1 MSWGRWVN
9 LICVVKVTGNNVL
22 WVWECTSSRHNV
34 SVHLSKTNQGGSDTM
49 ESRSTIFTCSGC
61 GSVHQVDAMLTMLV
75 CTSVEPT
82 GGSHTVES
90 QSTIFMDRTSSRNE
104 R

>member
-61 GSVHQVDAMLTMLV
+61 GSVHQVDTMLV
-75 CTSVEPT
+75 YTSVKPT
-82 GGSHTVES
+82 REGATQWNLGVPYLRALGVGVY
-90 QSTIFMDRTSSRNE
+90 IK
-104 R
+104 